1 MKVYEIGTG
10 YTSIPAKISAA
21 TEIIVE
27 QLTLSMMKQK
37 LDVEIIDICDKN
49 RKENSLPI
57 TEVKVPSFF
66 VNTDLHL
73 GIIHKIKRVV
83 YSVSLAMKL
92 KKILKATDE
101 KVVFHFHNQ
110 YNMFFF
116 LKLVDE
122 SLRSKCIT
130 AYTNHT
136 GLWRMNWEKI
146 EKEVRERY
154 FQEAECMK
162 KADNVFVLNEETKAN
177 IIEHL
182 GVEKENICV
191 INNGVNTDVYTP
203 LTKEEKESIK
213 EKRGFSDKKIIMQ
226 IGSVYEN
233 KGQARS
239 VELLSELMKEDE
251 NILYLYAGGIVDEEY
266 KNLVNETA
274 KRLGVENQVKYLGMI
289 SPGKELNEFY
299 NIADATIFPSNYE
312 AFGLVVVEA
321 FSAGVPVLVNEKGTF
336 AFSDG
341 CVIYNEQNFTETVK
355 ENIFADESKYKEH
368 CILARKTATENYGW
382 DKISSDYNN
391 FWNKG

>member
-1 MKVYEIGTG
+1 MKIYEIGTG

-27 QLTLSMMKQK
+27 QLTKAMLKQNI
-37 LDVEIIDICDKN
+37 DVEIIDICDKN
-49 RKENSLPI
+49 RKENQLPV

-66 VNTDLHL
+66 VNTDLQL
-73 GIIHKIKRVV
+73 GIVHKLKRVV

-92 KKILKATDE
+92 KKILKKTNE

-116 LKLVDE
+116 TKLVNE
-122 SLRSKCIT
+122 KLRQKCVT

-136 GLWRMNWEKI
+136 GVWRMPWKEI
-146 EKEVRERY
+146 ESTIRERY
-154 FQEAECMK
+154 FQEADCMK
-162 KADNVFVLNEETKAN
+162 KADRVFVLNSETKAN
-177 IIEHL
+177 IVEHL
-182 GVEKENICV
+182 GVKEENILV
-191 INNGVNTDVYTP
+191 INNGVNTDVYVP
-203 LTKEEKESIK
+203 LTKEEKEKIK
-213 EKRGFSDKKIIMQ
+213 EDRGFEGKKIILQ
-226 IGSVYEN
+226 VGSVYEN

-251 NILYLYAGGIVDEEY
+251 NLVYLYAGGIVDEEY
-266 KNLVNETA
+266 KKLVDETA
-274 KRLGVENQVKYLGMI
+274 KKLGVENQVKYLGMI
-289 SPGKELNEFY
+289 SPGEELNEFY

-321 FSAGVPVLVNEKGTF
+321 FSAGTPVLVNEKGTF

-341 CVIYNEQNFTETVK
+341 CVFYNEENFTEKVR
-355 ENIFADESKYKEH
+355 ESIFSDGDKYQSLSS
-368 CILARKTATENYGW
+368 LARKTATENYGW
-382 DKISSDYNN
+382 DKISSDYNA